1 MVTLVI
7 RLGLASG
14 HLLTDRF
21 SVQGLFNT
29 IADARVSLPGQLL
42 LKRGRA
48 HELEMP
54 LFNPTLL
61 FANHSIFS
69 SAGNAPAYNE
79 VRGHPLAKLA
89 SMLNQLFGIT
99 VVADL
104 NMMAELLAIG
114 SNFPIE
120 EINAM
125 GNESMIAL
133 VAGRIDVHLRHV
145 VFATNFRFLRFEKA
159 DNL

>member
-1 MVTLVI
+1 MIALV
-7 RLGLASG
+7 RHLGLVSG
-14 HLLTDRF
+14 NMLTDRF

-29 IADARVSLPGQLL
+29 IADARVSLPGQLM

-69 SAGNAPAYNE
+69 STGNGPAYAE
-79 VRGHPLAKLA
+79 VRKHPLAKLA

-114 SNFPIE
+114 S
-120 EINAM
+120 
-125 GNESMIAL
+125 G
-133 VAGRIDVHLRHV
+133 
-145 VFATNFRFLRFEKA
+145 
-159 DNL
+159 